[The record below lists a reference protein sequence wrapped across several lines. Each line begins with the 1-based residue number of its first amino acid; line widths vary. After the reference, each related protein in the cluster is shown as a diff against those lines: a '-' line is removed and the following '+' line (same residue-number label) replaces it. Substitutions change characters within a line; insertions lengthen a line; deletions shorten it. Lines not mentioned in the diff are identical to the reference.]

1 MPFGDTAKKLQKVTS
16 MAEDL
21 YEKMN
26 ELFVQLNQ
34 LRERVDE
41 TTEQVE
47 SIESDLAEQR
57 ALVEAVAE
65 HQGLDVNAIV
75 EEATGEDGDADA
87 TDAAGGDP
95 DATDAAQ

>member
-1 MPFGDTAKKLQKVTS
+1 M
-16 MAEDL
+16 
-21 YEKMN
+21 
-26 ELFVQLNQ
+26 

-47 SIESDLAEQR
+47 TIESDLAEQR

-65 HQGLDVNAIV
+65 HQGLDVDAIV